1 MKPFVIA
8 IDGPAASGKGTL
20 ARKIAAHYHL
30 HHLDT
35 GLTYRGVA
43 HALLNQK
50 LALNDE
56 KNAVAYA
63 VQLDFNTLNPAVLSS
78 HELGEAASKIALIP
92 AVREILITKQRDFA
106 KILPGS
112 VLDGRD
118 IGTVVC
124 PHADIKLYILA
135 DVQTRAKRRY
145 QEILEKGVHADY
157 HEILTNL
164 EQRDNRDITRKQSP
178 LKPAKNAHLLDTSE
192 LSIETT
198 FITVCAFIDPIIKA
212 HCGWMESL
220 R

>member
-43 HALLNQK
+43 HALLQQK

-56 KNAVAYA
+56 KNAIIYA
-63 VQLDFNTLNPAVLSS
+63 KELDFNSLNPAFLSS
-78 HELGEAASKIALIP
+78 HELGEAASKIAINP
-92 AVREILITKQRDFA
+92 AVRKILIEKQRNFA
-106 KILPGS
+106 KTLPGS

-118 IGTVVC
+118 IGTIVC
-124 PHADIKLYILA
+124 PDADIKFYVLA
-135 DVQTRAKRRY
+135 NVQIRAKRRY
-145 QEILEKGVHADY
+145 QEILEKGGQANY
-157 HEILTNL
+157 HEILSDL
-164 EQRDNRDITRKQSP
+164 EQRDSRDITRKQSP

-192 LSIETT
+192 LSIEAT
-198 FITVCAFIDPIIKA
+198 FAIACAFIDPIIKM
-212 HCGWMESL
+212 HIIG
-220 R
+220 